1 MSSGGKDNRPSRSER
16 KNAKIRQIL
25 TEVEE
30 IKRCTERLRSGTVV
44 NTNTLERDIEMFALV
59 EAIRQDVKAVER
71 MSPGREQDAAI
82 EALIVRSRPTRLGLE
97 ARPSTSQGGPGSS
110 ENTKSDVKK

>member
-30 IKRCTERLRSGTVV
+30 VKRCTERLRSGNFVDH
-44 NTNTLERDIEMFALV
+44 NTLERDIEMFALV
-59 EAIRQDVKAVER
+59 EAIRQDIQAIER
-71 MSPGREQDAAI
+71 MPPGRAQDAAV

-97 ARPSTSQGGPGSS
+97 ARPSTSQGGAGSS
-110 ENTKSDVKK
+110 QDTKSEVKK